1 MSAVS
6 LLQLDGLVKRF
17 GGLLVT
23 DHVSLTID
31 TGQLHAVIGPNGA
44 GKTTLVNQIV
54 GELAPD
60 EGRILFCGEE
70 ITSWPVYARAR
81 AGLGRSYQ
89 INSVIGE
96 FTVLENVLLAAQSLR
111 GHSFRFW
118 RPAESDHLLH
128 DRAYATI
135 GMLGLHEEAGRVAS
149 TLAYGQQRLIELAM
163 ALVTGPKLLLLDE
176 PMAGLGSAE
185 SEAVIAILQ
194 KIRRDY
200 AILLI
205 EHDMQAVFSLADTIS
220 VLVQGQVVL
229 QDRPEAVRN
238 SAKVREAYL
247 GDEEIQT

>member
-1 MSAVS
+1 MS
-6 LLQLDGLVKRF
+6 LLRLEGLVKRF

-23 DHVSLTID
+23 DHVALSID
-31 TGQLHAVIGPNGA
+31 MGELHAVIGPNGA

-54 GELAPD
+54 GELSPD
-60 EGRILFCGEE
+60 EGQIVFNGID
-70 ITSWPVYARAR
+70 ITRWPVHARAK

-96 FTVLENVLLAAQSLR
+96 FTVLENVLLAAQTLR

-118 RPAESDHLLH
+118 QPASRDRLLR
-128 DRAYATI
+128 DRAQATLS
-135 GMLGLHEEAGRVAS
+135 MLGLEHETHREAS

-163 ALVTGPKLLLLDE
+163 ALVSGPKLLLLDE
-176 PMAGLGSAE
+176 PMAGLGPAE
-185 SEAVIAILQ
+185 SEAVVAVLQ
-194 KIRRDY
+194 KIRKDY

-229 QDRPEAVRN
+229 QDTPEAVRN

-247 GDEEIQT
+247 GEEEVHA

>member
-1 MSAVS
+1 
-6 LLQLDGLVKRF
+6 
-17 GGLLVT
+17 
-23 DHVSLTID
+23 
-31 TGQLHAVIGPNGA
+31 
-44 GKTTLVNQIV
+44 
-54 GELAPD
+54 
-60 EGRILFCGEE
+60 
-70 ITSWPVYARAR
+70 
-81 AGLGRSYQ
+81 
-89 INSVIGE
+89 
-96 FTVLENVLLAAQSLR
+96 
-111 GHSFRFW
+111 
-118 RPAESDHLLH
+118 
-128 DRAYATI
+128 
-135 GMLGLHEEAGRVAS
+135 MLGLHEEAGRVAS

-176 PMAGLGSAE
+176 PMAGLGPAE